1 MIRVGEPEV
10 EGAARAIRSGNLF
23 RYASKSD
30 PENLTETDLFEREW
44 ADLVGTKHA
53 LAVTSGTAALIC
65 ACAGLGL
72 GPGDEVILPSYT
84 FMATAT
90 AVLACGAIPV
100 LADVDETLLLDP
112 NDIER
117 RISSRTKAIIPVH
130 MFGMP
135 CDMDPIMAVAK
146 KHGLAV
152 IEDACQMDA
161 GSYKGRRVGSI
172 GDVGCFS
179 FNQFKIMTCGEGGA
193 LTTDRTDVYDR
204 ALVMH
209 DSGLT
214 FRPTSD
220 KIGIPTFIGL
230 NFRFNDVLSAVL
242 RAQLSQVDGWLSR
255 MRSIKAR
262 MIDEMEQRGVNIIP
276 SNDPDGDC
284 GITLGVRFESEE
296 ATLRCM
302 ETLKGRVGYMRPFD
316 TGRHVYANWEP
327 ILEHRANHTEAMN
340 PFLHPANSG
349 CQMDYGK
356 DMRPRT
362 LDILKRTLLFTTTP
376 FMEDEEISRVI
387 EVASEAYSNA
397 SRQSSPAS

>member
-1 MIRVGEPEV
+1 MIRVGEAEADA
-10 EGAARAIRSGNLF
+10 AARVIRSGHLF
-23 RYASKSD
+23 RYSSD
-30 PENLTETDLFEREW
+30 PDNPTETDLFEREW

-65 ACAGLGL
+65 ALAGLGI
-72 GPGDEVILPSYT
+72 GPGDEVIVPAYT

-90 AVLACGAIPV
+90 SVLACGAIPV
-100 LADVDETLLLDP
+100 LADINETLLLDP

-117 RISSRTKAIIPVH
+117 HISSRTKAVIPVH

-135 CDMDPIMAVAK
+135 CDMDPVMAVAE
-146 KHGLAV
+146 KHGLHV

-214 FRPTSD
+214 FRPTAE
-220 KIGIPTFIGL
+220 KIAMPTFIGL
-230 NFRFNDVLSAVL
+230 NFRLNEILAAVL
-242 RAQLSQVDGWLSR
+242 RAQLSQVDDWLSR
-255 MRSIKAR
+255 MRSIKAK
-262 MIDEMEQRGVNIIP
+262 MIEQMEQRGVSILP
-276 SNDPDGDC
+276 SNDLDGDC
-284 GITLGVRFESEE
+284 GIMLGVQFESED

-302 ETLKGRVGYMRPFD
+302 ELLKGSVGYMRPFD

-327 ILEHRANHTEAMN
+327 ILQRRVNHTDAMN
-340 PFLHPANSG
+340 PFLHPANSE
-349 CQMDYGK
+349 CQMEYSK

-362 LDILKRTLLFTTTP
+362 LDILKRILLFGITP
-376 FMEDEEISRVI
+376 FMADEEVSRVI
-387 EVASEAYSNA
+387 DVVSEAYASA
-397 SRQSSPAS
+397 SREASAAS